1 MPFCGECGKPVP
13 GSQKFCGECGS
24 GMSNQKDTP
33 LPIQKSHL
41 QTYGACSD
49 GVENQDQLLQQQQP
63 GTGYAQVLYPP
74 TQAASC
80 CCKCCEDDGNAAIV
94 LFIVGVFLFL
104 PLVYVR
110 AVISGTVPC
119 PIGIVPRAVC
129 AVQVRRVN

>member
-1 MPFCGECGKPVP
+1 
-13 GSQKFCGECGS
+13 
-24 GMSNQKDTP
+24 MSNQKDTP
-33 LPIQKSHL
+33 LPTQKSHL
-41 QTYGACSD
+41 QTYGACTD

-74 TQAASC
+74 LRKTVIYTQAASC

-119 PIGIVPRAVC
+119 PIGIVPRAC
-129 AVQVRRVN
+129 ARCRCGG